1 MKSQKMFMVF
11 EPNGKPNYYT
21 FHYWKKDSIALIWSK
36 KDWKKCKKYGWSCR
50 KVKVTIEEI

>member
-1 MKSQKMFMVF
+1 MFMVF
-11 EPNGKPNYYT
+11 KPNGKPNYNT
-21 FHYWKKDSIALIWSK
+21 FHYCKKDSIALIWSK